1 MWSANGGFDLSAVD
15 SGTPTRGSGFHSRRP
30 PVGLQWHNITLT
42 TSNGK
47 PILKGVSGSAN
58 TGELTAIMGPSGAG
72 KSTLLNVLSGF
83 TGTSSLD
90 VTGFTTPR
98 YPSVWSPFW
107 FFLSFSF
114 AFSFLPSRVGEG
126 ALHEELLPLCLLPAP
141 HGQQH
146 TPTCWPCVA
155 THWTG
160 GTFWS
165 LVYQSAD
172 IPATRLVCSRGSSD
186 SGQLLG
192 LCVKGGRRSWK

>member
-1 MWSANGGFDLSAVD
+1 MFRNYG
-15 SGTPTRGSGFHSRRP
+15 R
-30 PVGLQWHNITLT
+30 NLT
-42 TSNGK
+42 FRLIF
-47 PILKGVSGSAN
+47 PLRV
-58 TGELTAIMGPSGAG
+58 
-72 KSTLLNVLSGF
+72 
-83 TGTSSLD
+83 TSSLD

-126 ALHEELLPLCLLPAP
+126 ALHEKLLPLCLLPAP

-165 LVYQSAD
+165 LVYQLAG
-172 IPATRLVCSRGSSD
+172 IPATWLVCSRGSSD

-192 LCVKGGRRSWK
+192 LGALRVVDVPGSDP

>member
-1 MWSANGGFDLSAVD
+1 MLFRNV
-15 SGTPTRGSGFHSRRP
+15 TRIGN
-30 PVGLQWHNITLT
+30 W
-42 TSNGK
+42 
-47 PILKGVSGSAN
+47 
-58 TGELTAIMGPSGAG
+58 
-72 KSTLLNVLSGF
+72 
-83 TGTSSLD
+83 GTSSLD
-90 VTGFTTPR
+90 VTGFTTSR

-107 FFLSFSF
+107 FFLSFSL

-126 ALHEELLPLCLLPAP
+126 ALHEKLLPLCLLPAP

-155 THWTG
+155 THWTD

-165 LVYQSAD
+165 LVYQSAG
-172 IPATRLVCSRGSSD
+172 IPATWLVCSRGSSD